1 MEAKR
6 SERAGRQGR
15 NQPGRSWAGEQTG
28 LLFGAEVINKSR
40 ALARASQ
47 PGSSQAGGQSGPLH
61 GVIGSNKSRTSVG
74 ASQPGSSQTGGQDGS
89 LWTGG
94 NQRNG
99 VIAPASLWQA
109 GV

>member
-6 SERAGRQGR
+6 SAIADPKGRQ
-15 NQPGRSWAGEQTG
+15 QPGRSWAGGQVG
-28 LLFGAEVINKSR
+28 PLYGVEVINKPR
-40 ALARASQ
+40 ASARASQ
-47 PGSSQAGGQSGPLH
+47 PGSSQAGGQDGPLH
-61 GVIGSNKSRTSVG
+61 GVIGSIKSRASVR
-74 ASQPGSSQTGGQDGS
+74 ASQPGSSQAGGQDGS